1 MSEVTNIAAAF
12 ARAIHAGDADAAHAM
27 LSDDCG
33 RTMSASELA
42 DEYNVLAEDMG
53 GVTGIGDATVIL
65 EDWPGKA
72 DGDCAMVYV
81 PLEGDVFSEAV
92 TVTVAVSGD
101 GFCISGVE
109 WGRP

>member
-1 MSEVTNIAAAF
+1 MSDVTNIAAAF
-12 ARAIHAGDADAAHAM
+12 ARAIHAGETDAAHAM
-27 LSDDCG
+27 LSADCG
-33 RTMSASELA
+33 RTVSASELA

-53 GVTGIGDATVIL
+53 GVTRIGDATVIL

-72 DGDCAMVYV
+72 DADRAMVYV

-92 TVTVAVSGD
+92 TVTVSESGD
-101 GFCISGVE
+101 EFRISGVE